1 MADLWSNQWD
11 PLDVIHLHSP
21 AGWLRN
27 RSQEARKTAHADSR
41 STNVDCAGVVSERG
55 SPCRRI
61 EAETAEESDIHY
73 KKNLA
78 VETATLREKLLS
90 STLAKGG
97 AISFIEL
104 LEATGRDVGA
114 RTSIESVSTKDNAKL
129 SNIEE
134 LRLALKVT
142 GPWPA
147 VVRLLGL
154 LELLPYETELD
165 QVVVSKVESPE
176 EGSWRADLL
185 LTTLKEK

>member
-1 MADLWSNQWD
+1 MNTQSIGRKRKELLAITLLLNVAAIGWGYFLFMEIKEKNE
-11 PLDVIHLHSP
+11 HL
-21 AGWLRN
+21 
-27 RSQEARKTAHADSR
+27 
-41 STNVDCAGVVSERG
+41 SELAN
-55 SPCRRI
+55 RI